1 MEKILDT
8 DLQHYRFLSALELLP
23 GGKQAVLVCSMADM
37 EQNNYRSDLHLLDV
51 ATGKTKALTTRGDAR
66 SFAPYGSQSVIFP
79 AIREE
84 GDRQKIAQGD
94 LLTVFYQIPFAVH

>member
-51 ATGKTKALTTRGDAR
+51 ATGKTKALTPGAT
-66 SFAPYGSQSVIFP
+66 P
-79 AIREE
+79 AALRPM
-84 GDRQKIAQGD
+84 AAS
-94 LLTVFYQIPFAVH
+94 P

>member
-51 ATGKTKALTTRGDAR
+51 GHR
-66 SFAPYGSQSVIFP
+66 
-79 AIREE
+79 
-84 GDRQKIAQGD
+84 
-94 LLTVFYQIPFAVH
+94 

>member
-51 ATGKTKALTTRGDAR
+51 ATGKTESADHPGRRPQLCALWQPVRDLSGHPGRGGPAKDRPGR
-66 SFAPYGSQSVIFP
+66 SADG
-79 AIREE
+79 
-84 GDRQKIAQGD
+84 
-94 LLTVFYQIPFAVH
+94 LLPDPL